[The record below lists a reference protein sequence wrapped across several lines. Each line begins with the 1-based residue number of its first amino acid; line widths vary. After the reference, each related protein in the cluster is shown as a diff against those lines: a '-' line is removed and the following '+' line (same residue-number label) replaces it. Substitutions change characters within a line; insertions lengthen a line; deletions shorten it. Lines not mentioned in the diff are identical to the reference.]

1 MSLYR
6 ASFSRRLIWY
16 KTNHD
21 YPLLLKD
28 YMVNKIRIC
37 YYSWSQT
44 KQKKHFNIRLMKN
57 QKKKS
62 KVSPTIILIKMT
74 FILFLLIYIPYTGKY
89 SSPCYFHSF
98 RPSCL
103 WANWGL
109 SALYWLKLYIKIKT
123 LSWWIQDRT
132 KMFVSREGWY

>member
-74 FILFLLIYIPYTGKY
+74 FIYFYRYIYRIQENIRSRVIFTPFALLVYEQIEDWVHCIG
-89 SSPCYFHSF
+89 SNNIF
-98 RPSCL
+98 RSRLCL
-103 WANWGL
+103 DEF
-109 SALYWLKLYIKIKT
+109 KIGRNC
-123 LSWWIQDRT
+123 L
-132 KMFVSREGWY
+132 